1 MKNFR
6 HLLWLS
12 LVVSCLLQAGFAAEV
27 AAQSLPLR
35 YIARPLT
42 LPKLTVRIDAEQ
54 WQHVIEPRDVDNTAG
69 VNFGAAVGI
78 TSNAEVAVMAAPMRL
93 APTFYY
99 GNPELQF
106 RYRFISG
113 VFELGVHGSGELP
126 VKARGSTR
134 AGVPMRVHGG
144 QIVRLDFGPYLWTDF
159 DYIAF
164 QFPVEAAFQIT
175 NNWFL
180 GLETGVRVNPT
191 RRNTDGRVRGPFGP
205 WVGYTPTDSLAARNG
220 TFVPLGFFVGYSAGA
235 RRAGIDLMLGY
246 TIVDVPHDLH
256 VGLLHTSGRIF
267 F

>member
-1 MKNFR
+1 MKNLR

-12 LVVSCLLQAGFAAEV
+12 LVAACLFQVGAV
-27 AAQSLPLR
+27 AQVEAQSLPLR
-35 YIARPLT
+35 YISRPLT

-54 WQHVIEPRDVDNTAG
+54 WQHVIEPRAIANTAG

-78 TSNAEVAVMAAPMRL
+78 TDNAEIAVLAAPMRL
-93 APTFYY
+93 APAFYY

-126 VKARGSTR
+126 VKARGSSR
-134 AGVPMRVHGG
+134 VGVPMRVHGG
-144 QIVRLDFGPYLWTDF
+144 DVVRIDFGPYFWTDF
-159 DYIAF
+159 DYFAF

-191 RRNTDGRVRGPFGP
+191 RRDADGRDRGPFGP
-205 WVGYTPTDSLAARNG
+205 WVGYTPTDSLAHRNG

-246 TIVDVPHDLH
+246 TIVDLADDVHT
-256 VGLLHTSGRIF
+256 GLLHTTGRIYF
-267 F
+267 